1 MTATVVPAEEGHDC
15 FTVSAPVREL
25 VVGVPA
31 PSSHHRK
38 HESPTLDQE
47 HSVEVGIAHGDLVG
61 HVGNVE
67 LDWAAAACL
76 EVDEDRPVPGIENVA
91 LVRFS
96 VQQLIRT
103 TAESDGA
110 VGVAERVG
118 EKVAVGV
125 SERRRRLPVKNQSL
139 SFGDAIG
146 EVRRHNVE
154 VSHADVESVKSVR
167 VRSG

>member
-1 MTATVVPAEEGHDC
+1 M
-15 FTVSAPVREL
+15 
-25 VVGVPA
+25 
-31 PSSHHRK
+31 
-38 HESPTLDQE
+38 
-47 HSVEVGIAHGDLVG
+47 
-61 HVGNVE
+61 
-67 LDWAAAACL
+67 
-76 EVDEDRPVPGIENVA
+76 
-91 LVRFS
+91 RFS

-125 SERRRRLPVKNQSL
+125 SERRRRLLVKNQSL